1 MNFSKNSGNILIT
14 TGVIHNIF
22 GVVMGWPVLVDI
34 GRSGFVNS
42 VTSEHD
48 RNATFWF
55 LFGGF
60 MMIMLGKLMQNC
72 TDSGWLL
79 PKWLGVSLLILSL
92 IGCIMMPV
100 SGFWLVIPQA
110 LLILNV
116 NKKRRGQLT

>member
-1 MNFSKNSGNILIT
+1 MNLSKNSGNILIA
-14 TGVIHNIF
+14 TGILHNVF
-22 GVVMGWPVLVDI
+22 GVVIGWPILVEMV
-34 GRSGFVNS
+34 RSGFVNS
-42 VTSEHD
+42 VTNEHN

-60 MMIMLGKLMQNC
+60 MMIMLGRLMQNC
-72 TDSGWLL
+72 IDAGWLL

-92 IGCIMMPV
+92 IGCLMMPA

-116 NKKRRGQLT
+116 NKKRRGQLV